1 MHLTVLQPLL
11 ILAAL
16 ALVTAV
22 PMLGASYPVA
32 TLGASSAV
40 PRAHDAAAD
49 GREYERDMFRLRS
62 GHLRATACATH
73 RVWPVASVAHAL
85 GVWSVRRGTS
95 VLPPPAA

>member
-1 MHLTVLQPLL
+1 MHVTVLQPLL

-16 ALVTAV
+16 ALVSAV

-40 PRAHDAAAD
+40 PRANDATAD
-49 GREYERDMFRLRS
+49 GRESGRGMFRVRS
-62 GHLRATACATH
+62 GQLRATTCATH
-73 RVWPVASVAHAL
+73 RAWPVASVTHAL